1 MKNLKI
7 RERRLIRVKE
17 PFSFELTIKKP
28 AGWSWISPYEIF
40 EKNTFWGA
48 LRLNSEDLLGVKL
61 IKRRGGVETVIYSK
75 QEVTEEQEKEALAIL
90 KIGLGA
96 DVDLNEFYKIAR
108 KDSILKNTLRE
119 LYGMK
124 PYFAGSVF
132 ERALLAICL
141 QMAPI
146 KRSLEMLRRII
157 DSYGEKLNFDGKT
170 IRHWPSPSRLRT
182 VPEEEL
188 KEKCKLGYRAKF
200 IRGLTELNQLPEIAK
215 LWEKPTDMALKELTR
230 LPGIGE
236 YSAGIILT
244 KNTFPIDVWSS
255 SIFHKLFFGK
265 APEKPRE
272 VIKTVIE
279 EAERRYNRWKW
290 EAFAYTL
297 NALPKLEP
305 LMRRKGEKE

>member
-1 MKNLKI
+1 
-7 RERRLIRVKE
+7 
-17 PFSFELTIKKP
+17 
-28 AGWSWISPYEIF
+28 
-40 EKNTFWGA
+40 
-48 LRLNSEDLLGVKL
+48 DL
-61 IKRRGGVETVIYSK
+61 S
-75 QEVTEEQEKEALAIL
+75 
-90 KIGLGA
+90 
-96 DVDLNEFYKIAR
+96 EFYKIAR

-141 QMAPI
+141 QMVHV
-146 KRSLEMLRRII
+146 KRRIEMLRSFILI
-157 DSYGEKLNFDGKT
+157 YGEQLTFDGKT
-170 IRHWPSPSRLRT
+170 LRNWPSPSRLRT
-182 VPEEEL
+182 VLEEEL

-200 IRGLTELNQLPEIAK
+200 IHRLAELKQLPDIAE
-215 LWEKPTDMALKELTR
+215 LWKKPTDEALKELTR

-297 NALPKLEP
+297 NALPKLEL
-305 LMRRKGEKE
+305 LMRKKGEKE